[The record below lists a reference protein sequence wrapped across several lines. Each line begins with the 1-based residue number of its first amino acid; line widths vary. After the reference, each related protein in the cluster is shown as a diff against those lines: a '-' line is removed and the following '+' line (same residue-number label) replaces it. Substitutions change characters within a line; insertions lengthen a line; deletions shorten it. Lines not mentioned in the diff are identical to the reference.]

1 MFDLVHK
8 YRRVVQV
15 ILVLLVVPFAIWG
28 VESYTSMGGA
38 RDTVA
43 KVNGSEI
50 TLREF
55 TEQYRVQQE
64 QVKRL
69 FGGQV
74 DPAMLD
80 SPQARRALLDSM
92 INQRLIASE
101 VARNHLVM
109 SREAVIDAITSSPDF
124 QENGKFSA
132 ALYTGYL
139 QSRGLTDARNVA
151 ELQTQLP
158 VNRFVAALTETAI
171 PSKTVTSRLAALES
185 QRREISEVRI
195 SAQQFQSQVKI
206 DDAKLKAY
214 YDANPGEFQAPER
227 VRAEYVVLSA
237 EALGKSEPVTE
248 EEVRKAYEARAAAY
262 KVEEQRRAR
271 HILVKDKAEADKVA
285 AQAKAAP
292 NSFAELAKKHSQDT
306 ASAGNGG
313 ELGLVT
319 RESLVSPKLA
329 DAVFGM
335 KQGEVQ
341 VVESEFGVHVVQVT
355 GIQAGT
361 SRPFEEVRAE
371 LAADLAKQKGQKK
384 FAEAAESFSN
394 MVYEQSD
401 SLKPV
406 AERFKLQVR
415 TTDWIAKSSRPD
427 GVLDNPKL
435 LGALF
440 SGDAIRNKRNTDA
453 VEVAANT
460 LVAARVVE
468 HQPAAQRKFEE
479 VKDEIAQMLRQREG
493 SELALKD
500 GTAKLEK
507 LKKGEDAGISWS
519 APRMVSRRDAQGIPA
534 DVLRRIVSADV
545 SKLPAYVGVPI
556 PDAGYLLVRISKV
569 VDGGGAADAQAAQ
582 RIVGAFGAADYD
594 AYVAALRERADI
606 QVNTATLEK
615 K

>member
-28 VESYTSMGGA
+28 VESYTSMRGS

-43 KVNGSEI
+43 TVNGSEI
-50 TLREF
+50 SLREF
-55 TEQYRVQQE
+55 SEQYRVQQE

-69 FGGQV
+69 FGAQV

-92 INQRLIASE
+92 IGQRLIAGE
-101 VARNHLVM
+101 VAKNHLLM
-109 SREAVIDAITSSPDF
+109 SREAVIEAITNAPEF
-124 QENGKFSA
+124 QENGRFSP
-132 ALYTGYL
+132 ALYSGYL
-139 QSRGLTDARNVA
+139 QSRGLSDAANVA
-151 ELQTQLP
+151 QLQSQLP
-158 VNRFVAALTETAI
+158 MSRFVAALTDTAI
-171 PSKTVTSRLAALES
+171 PSKSVASRIAALES
-185 QRREISEVRI
+185 QQREISEVRI
-195 SAQQFQSQVKI
+195 PVTQFESQVKI

-214 YDANPGEFQAPER
+214 YDVNQAEFQAPER

-237 EALGKSEPVTE
+237 EALAKGEPVSD
-248 EEVRKAYEARAAAY
+248 EEVKKAYEARSAAY

-271 HILVKDKAEADKVA
+271 HILVKDRAEADKVA
-285 AQAKAAP
+285 AEAKEAP
-292 NSFAELAKKHSQDT
+292 NRFAELARKHSQDT

-313 ELGLVT
+313 DLGLVT

-329 DAVFGM
+329 EAVFAM
-335 KQGEVQ
+335 KQGDVQ
-341 VVESEFGVHVVQVT
+341 VVESEFGAHVVQVT
-355 GIQAGT
+355 AIQAG
-361 SRPFEEVRAE
+361 SARALEEVRGE
-371 LAADLAKQKGQKK
+371 LVADLTRQKGQKK
-384 FAEAAESFSN
+384 FAEAAETFSN

-406 AERFKLQVR
+406 AERFKLQVQ
-415 TTDWIAKSSRPD
+415 TSGWIARSARAD

-440 SGDAIRNKRNTDA
+440 SGDSLRNKRNTDA
-453 VEVAANT
+453 VEVAPST

-479 VKDEIAQMLRQREG
+479 VKDEIARTLRQREA
-493 SELALKD
+493 SELAFKD
-500 GTAKLEK
+500 GSAKLEK
-507 LKKGEDAGISWS
+507 LKKGEDAGVAWS
-519 APRMVSRRDAQGIPA
+519 APRMVSRRDAQGLPA
-534 DVLRRIVSADV
+534 DILRRVVSADV
-545 SKLPAYVGVPI
+545 SKLPAYLGIPI
-556 PDAGYLLVRISKV
+556 PDAGYLLVRIARV
-569 VDGGGAADAQAAQ
+569 VEGEARDEAQAAQ
-582 RIVGAFGAADYD
+582 RVAGVMGAAEYD

-606 QVNTATLEK
+606 QVNAATLEK